1 MLNEYAG
8 IPGSDYINAN
18 FIKGASG
25 SPAYI
30 ASQGPLP
37 STVNDFWR
45 MVVQCE
51 VQVIVMA
58 CNEEE
63 AGKVLLYLIL
73 LPMFY
78 VDLFIY
84 L

>member
-1 MLNEYAG
+1 MTRVVLSEYAG

-37 STVNDFWR
+37 NTVNDFWR
-45 MVVQCE
+45 MVVECE

-58 CNEEE
+58 CNAEE
-63 AGKVLLYLIL
+63 AGKVRFLIL
-73 LPMFY
+73 
-78 VDLFIY
+78 VIKKKN
-84 L
+84 